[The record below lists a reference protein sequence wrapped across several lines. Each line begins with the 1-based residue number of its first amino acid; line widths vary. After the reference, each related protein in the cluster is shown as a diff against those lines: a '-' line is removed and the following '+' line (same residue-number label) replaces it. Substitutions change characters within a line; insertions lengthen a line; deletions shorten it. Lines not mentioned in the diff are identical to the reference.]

1 MFRQI
6 FGSKLQSPDPELR
19 LQAIDEIG
27 AADPRLQELALGD
40 EDGTVRKAALRK
52 LEALEALSQAA
63 QSDADAEARECA
75 RQRLVE
81 VIATPAASDEVRAER
96 EACLS
101 RFAGDQSVVEGVLTQ
116 ASDSALRS
124 AALGLVSN
132 QALLAKVAAS
142 DPAGQLRS
150 AALERV
156 EEESLLEEIAR
167 SARNRDKGVARLAR
181 ERADG
186 ARIARERAEEAD
198 RLCSEIDRLAESA
211 LDAIDTAAYV
221 KLDQEWE
228 QWAGGDADDFAEA
241 RSRYAVA
248 RERIQ
253 ARLTGRSEARR
264 RGDEILALIERELAA
279 DSGGADL
286 AGLRAEWSA
295 LTDAA
300 GPDYGLDAFEE
311 VAGRLEAMR
320 SRRAED
326 QRRVTALEAWL
337 EEREGQEGTVADE
350 SLNSAWESLAKP
362 SDDSMLKSLLARFQ
376 ALGAS
381 TEGAVGAKAAG
392 EATEPS
398 ENDSKGD
405 DKGEGAKPALDPA
418 ELAKRLEQLNKRL
431 DEADAHIAA
440 GDLKPATAA
449 FDAARVIGEQL
460 GKARGNAAIRT
471 ARERLGATGPKLN
484 ELRSWRRWST
494 DRARERLC
502 DEVEQ
507 LLSSEG
513 QDPAALARTIRGYR
527 ESWKKLDKA
536 EGGAA
541 KALWERFNTAC
552 TKAYEPC
559 RKHFA
564 AEADQ
569 RNENL
574 ARKVALVEH
583 LEALAAETDWEGEVD
598 WRGLDKSM
606 GQFRRDWRAVGPVNR
621 RDNKPLM
628 ERHDKVRAIFDGRL
642 IPVREEDLE
651 RRRQVVRDLAEL
663 AERDDL
669 RGAADQAKRAQAE
682 WTPRVRGPRKV
693 EQALWTD
700 FRAACDRIFERLREQ
715 REVAQGARD
724 GSLKCAQEA
733 CERIDKVAA
742 ELGALGFRAE
752 DRAREDELVRAYS
765 EARSAYAD
773 AGEVPRAKEGA
784 LKSRYRKACDSF
796 DTARRQR
803 RDARQLQG
811 LSALAERA
819 ALAGELEQAVLD
831 DAADLAQLAETV
843 SGRWDALERITDK
856 GLEAVAARYERAL
869 ASAGGDAAATQNLRD
884 SVAENL
890 REREQLCLE
899 LEIATGVDSPAHLKA
914 QRMAFQIDRLQ
925 ASMSGTEKPSSAQI
939 EGMLRRWHSLG
950 AVSVEHRE
958 GLEARFQR
966 VSAAALGAKRR

>member
-19 LQAIDEIG
+19 LQAIDELDV
-27 AADPRLQELALGD
+27 ADPRLQEVALGD
-40 EDGTVRKAALRK
+40 EDGTVRCAALGK
-52 LEALEALSQAA
+52 LDSLEALSQAA
-63 QSDADAEARECA
+63 QSDAEPQARARAEE
-75 RQRLVE
+75 RLVE
-81 VIATPAASDEVRAER
+81 VLCAPAPSAEAQSER
-96 EACLS
+96 EACLT
-101 RFAGDQSVVEGVLTQ
+101 RFAEQQSVVEAVLMH

-124 AALGLVSN
+124 AALGLVSS
-132 QALLAKVAAS
+132 QALMAKVAATDS
-142 DPAGQLRS
+142 AGQLRS

-156 EEESLLEEIAR
+156 DEESLLEEIAR

-181 ERADG
+181 ERADA

-211 LDAIDTAAYV
+211 LDSVDTAAYM

-228 QWAGGDADDFAEA
+228 QWAGADAHDFAEA
-241 RSRYAVA
+241 RTRYAAA

-253 ARLTGRSEARR
+253 ARLTGRAEARR
-264 RGDEILALIERELAA
+264 RCDEILALIDRELA
-279 DSGGADL
+279 DEGRCVDL
-286 AGLRAEWSA
+286 EALRAEWAA

-300 GPDYGLDAFEE
+300 GGDYGLSTFDDPA
-311 VAGRLEAMR
+311 ARLQAL
-320 SRRAED
+320 RARAVED
-326 QRRVTALEAWL
+326 RRRVTVLEAWL
-337 EEREGQEGTVADE
+337 EEREGADE
-350 SLNSAWESLAKP
+350 VTSDQPLVDAWESLEKP
-362 SDDSMLKSLLARFQ
+362 DDDSLLKPLVARFQ

-381 TEGAVGAKAAG
+381 PDEANGGEAQG
-392 EATEPS
+392 EATASS
-398 ENDSKGD
+398 ESSDRAP
-405 DKGEGAKPALDPA
+405 KGESAKPALDPA
-418 ELAKRLEQLNKRL
+418 ELAKRLEQLTNRL

-440 GDLKPATAA
+440 GELKPATAA

-507 LLSSEG
+507 LLASDG
-513 QDPAALARTIRGYR
+513 QDPAALARTVRGYR

-574 ARKVALVEH
+574 SRKVALVEH
-583 LEALAAETDWEGEVD
+583 LEALAGDTDWEGDVD
-598 WRGLDKSM
+598 WRGLDKVM
-606 GQFRRDWRAVGPVNR
+606 GQFRREWRAVGPVNR
-621 RDNKPLM
+621 RDNKALM
-628 ERHDKVRAIFDGRL
+628 ERHDKVRAAFDERL
-642 IPVREEDLE
+642 VPVREEDLE
-651 RRRQVVRDLAEL
+651 RRRQVVKELTEL

-715 REVAQGARD
+715 RDVAQGARD
-724 GSLKCAQEA
+724 DALKRAQVA
-733 CERIDKVAA
+733 CEQIDKLAG
-742 ELGALGFRAE
+742 ELGALGFRAD

-784 LKSRYRKACDSF
+784 LKSRYRKACDAF
-796 DTARRQR
+796 DATRRQR

-819 ALAGELEQAVLD
+819 ALAAELEQAVLAG
-831 DAADLAQLAETV
+831 AADLSEQAESV
-843 SGRWDALERITDK
+843 SSRWDALERATDK
-856 GLEAVAARYERAL
+856 GLEAVEARFERAL
-869 ASAGGDAAATQNLRD
+869 ASARGDAAATQNL
-884 SVAENL
+884 SASIAENL

-925 ASMSGTEKPSSAQI
+925 ASMSGTDKPSSAEI
-939 EGMLRRWHSLG
+939 EGLLRRWHALG
-950 AVSVEHRE
+950 AVSAEHHE
-958 GLEARFQR
+958 SLAARFQR